1 MDLRGRQQRQA
12 SKPSPRR
19 SRSSK
24 RSSYFNNYNGSAHQ
38 KIRAAHSIRV
48 KSDFTTTR
56 IRFEFKLQGEVL
68 SECFQETEFFF
79 GKIPEHNPKQLG
91 LPSEFFQE
99 VEFFSIWARQ
109 HGKILSGI
117 VQKIFQSKIRD
128 TTDRSSG
135 GSHANDN
142 IARLYH
148 PLARFRS

>member
-1 MDLRGRQQRQA
+1 M
-12 SKPSPRR
+12 
-19 SRSSK
+19 
-24 RSSYFNNYNGSAHQ
+24 
-38 KIRAAHSIRV
+38 
-48 KSDFTTTR
+48 TTR

-109 HGKILSGI
+109 HGKILSGT
-117 VQKIFQSKIRD
+117 VRKIFQSKIRD
-128 TTDRSSG
+128 TTERSSG
-135 GSHANDN
+135 GSRANDH

-148 PLARFRS
+148 PLAGFRS